1 MKKLLW
7 WLIAGSSGG
16 PNRAKIIMKLRE
28 RPYNAHQ
35 LAEKLDLNYK
45 TVRHH
50 LKVLEDNNVVTSTGK
65 QKYGELYFLS
75 DKMTDNYDVFNDI
88 WEELS
93 K

>member
-1 MKKLLW
+1 MRKLIW
-7 WLIAGSSGG
+7 WVFAGTTGG
-16 PNRAKIIMKLRE
+16 PNRARIIRSLNE

-50 LKVLEDNNVVTSTGK
+50 LKILEENKMITSTGK
-65 QKYGELYFLS
+65 NKYGELYFLS
-75 DKMTDNYDVFNDI
+75 TEMEDNYEIFKDL
-88 WEELS
+88 WQEL